1 MSETIGTPGRTER
14 AMCQKHVEQLLSAT
28 PGAIG
33 VLVCSVDGFEVA
45 SRLRPPLTA
54 ERLSA
59 MTSSQLAL
67 GEALCGETGVG
78 SCRNVVIEAEGGRL
92 LMLSVPA
99 HRRRLLLTVLCE
111 RDSVLGS
118 VLWAAR
124 ACAQDIGRRL
134 DDRP

>member
-1 MSETIGTPGRTER
+1 MSETMGVPGRTER
-14 AMCQKHVEQLLSAT
+14 AMCQKHVEQLLSTA
-28 PGAIG
+28 PGVIG

-54 ERLSA
+54 QRLSA

-78 SCRNVVIEAEGGRL
+78 ACRNVVIEAEAGRL

-99 HRRRLLLTVLCE
+99 RRRRMLLTVLCE
-111 RDSVLGS
+111 HDSVLGS

-124 ACAQDIGRRL
+124 SCAQDIGRRL
-134 DDRP
+134 DDRL

>member
-1 MSETIGTPGRTER
+1 MSETISVLGRTER
-14 AMCQKHVEQLLSAT
+14 AMCQKHVEQLLST
-28 PGAIG
+28 VPGVVG

-54 ERLSA
+54 ERMSA

-67 GEALCGETGVG
+67 GEALCNETGSG
-78 SCRNVVIEAEGGRL
+78 TCLNVVIEAEAGRL

-99 HRRRLLLTVLCE
+99 RRRRMLLTVLCE
-111 RDSVLGS
+111 QNSVLGS

-134 DDRP
+134 DDRL